1 MDSKMKKKKKKAMA
15 AAKSPPASG
24 SGAEEVL
31 VAAEGLLAIVDTG
44 GMVAQ
49 VIGIL
54 KASQ

>member
-1 MDSKMKKKKKKAMA
+1 MDSKMKKKKKAMA